1 MDQKYFSE
9 IKARANK
16 KLTGKNKFHGYIATK
31 SSKHGEGVYDAI
43 INRLYQ
49 CEYEDIP
56 ALIAEVE
63 RLTAENQCDMHNLAA
78 MQTTLNQQA
87 KNCEE
92 LIESYKKSN
101 LEQATE
107 NYELENENDRLKES
121 MQKNKAAILRPSHI
135 PLVTT

>member
-1 MDQKYFSE
+1 MDAKYLAE
-9 IKARANK
+9 IKAR
-16 KLTGKNKFHGYIATK
+16 
-31 SSKHGEGVYDAI
+31 
-43 INRLYQ
+43 
-49 CEYEDIP
+49 CEADLP
-56 ALIAEVE
+56 DVAAPVFRDRKALLAEVE
-63 RLTAENQCDMHNLAA
+63 RLTDQHQCDMHNLAA

-135 PLVTT
+135 PLATT